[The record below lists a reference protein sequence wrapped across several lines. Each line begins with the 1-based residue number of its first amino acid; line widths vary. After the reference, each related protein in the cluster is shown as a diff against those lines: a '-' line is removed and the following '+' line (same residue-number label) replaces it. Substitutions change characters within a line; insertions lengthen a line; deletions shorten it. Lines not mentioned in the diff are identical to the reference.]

1 MEGATGR
8 GKGMRKDLEG
18 SVRFVG
24 FSIVV
29 DLSSL
34 MDFVGDFRKL
44 VIWVWT
50 TCSFRGGERKE
61 TIEDDEDGKD
71 GGLWVNGVRVGFG
84 VRINFGVRF
93 AVDLCFDGELWGAGW
108 RLEG

>member
-8 GKGMRKDLEG
+8 GEGMRKDLG
-18 SVRFVG
+18 WSVRLVG

-34 MDFVGDFRKL
+34 MSFVGDFRKL

-61 TIEDDEDGKD
+61 MIEDDEDGKD
-71 GGLWVNGVRVGFG
+71 GVRVGFG

-93 AVDLCFDGELWGAGW
+93 AVDLCFDGELWGTGW